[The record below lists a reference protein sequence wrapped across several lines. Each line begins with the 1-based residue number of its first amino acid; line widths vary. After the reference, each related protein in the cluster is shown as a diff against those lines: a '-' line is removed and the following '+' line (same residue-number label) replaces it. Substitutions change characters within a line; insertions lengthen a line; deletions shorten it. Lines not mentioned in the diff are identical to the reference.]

1 MIANIKY
8 IFVHF
13 VLVFLEIEH
22 VDTFDQGC
30 TNLTDVRKNVI
41 NLLISPINLVIELN
55 VSVFYMKKKKK
66 ERNRFSKMKYKKL
79 S

>member
-13 VLVFLEIEH
+13 VLVFLEIER

-55 VSVFYMKKKKK
+55 VSVFYMEKKKK
-66 ERNRFSKMKYKKL
+66 EIDFRK
-79 S
+79 